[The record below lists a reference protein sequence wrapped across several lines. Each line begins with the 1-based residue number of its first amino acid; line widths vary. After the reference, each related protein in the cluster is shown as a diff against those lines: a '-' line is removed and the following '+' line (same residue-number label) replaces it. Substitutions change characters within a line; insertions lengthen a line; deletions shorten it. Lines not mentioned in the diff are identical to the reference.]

1 MKRFEILLPKCNT
14 ETQNEQVLLGK
25 KKALIDLL
33 YIGLTQTF
41 DLEKKQCS

>member
-25 KKALIDLL
+25 KKGTDRLTL
-33 YIGLTQTF
+33 YRTDTNL
-41 DLEKKQCS
+41 